1 MIAPKLSIK
10 SIARILCLFMV
21 VVLVSSCNK
30 DEEENNDSNN
40 NSNNN
45 GNSSPA
51 GVATLKLYY
60 GGSWKTYDLTGD
72 TKLDKGDCFGSWEEY
87 VGFGIWD
94 GVTFWLGDQT
104 AANSTFNYL
113 EDDPTL
119 CEYAD
124 VSITSFGDI
133 ASDLEDHYGVP
144 VYSIIDT
151 NGDGQFSISN
161 LANNKI
167 SMSWS
172 GNVTI
177 RVSTFYDVLAV
188 IPATFT
194 VTNEPYEDLR

>member
-1 MIAPKLSIK
+1 
-10 SIARILCLFMV
+10 MV
-21 VVLVSSCNK
+21 VVLVSSCKK
-30 DEEENNDSNN
+30 DEEEDNPS
-40 NSNNN
+40 
-45 GNSSPA
+45 
-51 GVATLKLYY
+51 VATLKLNF
-60 GGSWKTYDLTGD
+60 GGSWKSYDLSED
-72 TKLDKGDCFGSWEEY
+72 TYLDKGDCFGSWEEQ

-94 GVTFWLGDQT
+94 GITFRLGDQT
-104 AANSTFNYL
+104 VANSTYNYL

-119 CEYAD
+119 CENAS
-124 VSITSFGDI
+124 VSITAFGDI

-151 NGDGQFSISN
+151 NGDGQFTISS

-177 RVSTFYDVLAV
+177 RVSTYYDVLQV

-194 VTNEPYEDLR
+194 VTNEPYEDRR